1 MKFRNRF
8 KKFVKI
14 LVGIIGF
21 RDVLILSGM
30 AMLFY
35 GTYIIFVP
43 AAFILIGIILF
54 IAGVGFINTK
64 R

>member
-1 MKFRNRF
+1 MRF
-8 KKFVKI
+8 KKGFKSFVKI

-30 AMLFY
+30 VMLFY

-43 AAFILIGIILF
+43 ASFILIGIILF
-54 IAGVGFINTK
+54 ISGAGFINTK

>member
-1 MKFRNRF
+1 LRF
-8 KKFVKI
+8 KKGFKSFVKI

-30 AMLFY
+30 VMLFY

-43 AAFILIGIILF
+43 ASFILIGIILF
-54 IAGVGFINTK
+54 ISGAGFINTK